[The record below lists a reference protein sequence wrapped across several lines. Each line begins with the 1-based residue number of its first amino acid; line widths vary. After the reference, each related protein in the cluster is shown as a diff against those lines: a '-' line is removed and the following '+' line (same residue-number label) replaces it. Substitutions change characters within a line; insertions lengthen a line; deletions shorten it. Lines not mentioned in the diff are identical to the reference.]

1 MEIVNV
7 DNFVRAETSRMFD
20 SVVAQVGLNTWS
32 HAREPVPID
41 QQHVIR
47 MNRDTLYSTALV
59 DLRDDATITIPDMG
73 ERYGSV
79 MVVNEDHHLNR
90 ILHAP
95 GRHELTLEEFET
107 SFAVLVARL
116 FVDPADPGD
125 IAAVNAI
132 QDALDVEAGSSGPYA
147 HPDYD
152 PETLDATRAL
162 LNQLATGIPDSRG
175 TFGPRGEVDP
185 VRHLV
190 GTAFGWGGLPES
202 EAFYLVEPAP
212 HPPTHHRITFRDV
225 PVDGFWSITIYNED
239 GFLEANPF
247 DAYSL
252 NGVTS
257 LADDDGSVT
266 IDLSPTN
273 DGFRNHLYVMD
284 GWNYAIRLYR
294 PRPEVLDST
303 WHAPIPIPVD

>member
-1 MEIVNV
+1 MPAIGIEQEL
-7 DNFVRAETSRMFD
+7 AA
-20 SVVAQVGLNTWS
+20 VVG
-32 HAREPVPID
+32 D
-41 QQHVIR
+41 
-47 MNRDTLYSTALV
+47 
-59 DLRDDATITIPDMG
+59 G
-73 ERYGSV
+73 ER
-79 MVVNEDHHLNR
+79 VVV
-90 ILHAP
+90 
-95 GRHELTLEEFET
+95 RHRLVHVELGG
-107 SFAVLVARL
+107 
-116 FVDPADPGD
+116 PA
-125 IAAVNAI
+125 
-132 QDALDVEAGSSGPYA
+132 E
-147 HPDYD
+147 
-152 PETLDATRAL
+152 RA
-162 LNQLATGIPDSRG
+162 
-175 TFGPRGEVDP
+175 GEVDP
-185 VRHLV
+185 VRHLI